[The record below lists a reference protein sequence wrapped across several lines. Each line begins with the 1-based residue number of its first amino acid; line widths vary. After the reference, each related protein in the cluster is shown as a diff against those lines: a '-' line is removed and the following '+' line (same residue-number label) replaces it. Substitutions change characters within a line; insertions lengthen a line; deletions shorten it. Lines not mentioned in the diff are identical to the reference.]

1 MLLCLLLMV
10 MMQPLPE
17 LALCSYT
24 FFLFSFCNLLFGCL
38 VCFRLFNSTF
48 RTMFLFQVKNNVF
61 FAQCLWIF
69 NNNVETM
76 LVTCCFGAYNYISNS
91 ALTCLLSCLAR
102 YFVTTCDLCLLR
114 SFSHHPLFIY
124 LFSRQ

>member
-1 MLLCLLLMV
+1 
-10 MMQPLPE
+10 
-17 LALCSYT
+17 
-24 FFLFSFCNLLFGCL
+24 
-38 VCFRLFNSTF
+38 
-48 RTMFLFQVKNNVF
+48 MFLFQVKNNVF

-76 LVTCCFGAYNYISNS
+76 LVASCFGAYNYISNS

-124 LFSRQ
+124 LFIFATVTCIRLC